1 MRLKVKNSSM
11 RCVLHV
17 FAVLSAL
24 SLGYG
29 CSERDHQDVSVALYD
44 NKIPMMVTHDVTML
58 ISDSGVIKYRAITPT
73 WVRFGDDT
81 QIDSVTK
88 GAYQYFPDG
97 IEFEQIDTV
106 FEATETIVADTAY
119 NWENRQVW
127 HLIRNVNVT
136 SRKGEKFRTNDLYW
150 DMKKHT
156 VYSDSFIHIERA
168 DNIIEGY
175 GFTSTDDFTKYE
187 IKQTNGIFPVR
198 ENAAAT
204 SSATTTATGEESDV
218 Q

>member
-1 MRLKVKNSSM
+1 MRYVF
-11 RCVLHV
+11 HV
-17 FAVLSAL
+17 FLLLSAL
-24 SLGYG
+24 CLGYG
-29 CSERDHQDVSVALYD
+29 CSDGDHQEVAVALYD
-44 NKIPMMVTHDVTML
+44 GKIPMMVTHDVTML
-58 ISDSGVIKYRAITPT
+58 ISDSGIIKYRAITPT

-119 NWENRQVW
+119 NWESRQMW
-127 HLIRNVNVT
+127 HLIRNVSVT
-136 SRKGEKFRTNDLYW
+136 SRKGEKFQTNDLYW

-187 IKQTNGIFPVR
+187 IKQTNGIFPLR

-204 SSATTTATGEESDV
+204 SSATTTAKGEESDE